1 MDTSRISM
9 VVPGTLEP
17 KRTVMPSSGWT
28 RMTMAFWVSSSVEVA
43 LNGRC
48 GARLKTTA
56 TSVTRRPSRL
66 PVRR

>member
-1 MDTSRISM
+1 MLTSRISIA
-9 VVPGTLEP
+9 VPGTLEP
-17 KRTVMPSSGWT
+17 NRIVMPSSGWT
-28 RMTMAFWVSSSVEVA
+28 RITSAFWVSSSVAGRV
-43 LNGRC
+43 NGRC